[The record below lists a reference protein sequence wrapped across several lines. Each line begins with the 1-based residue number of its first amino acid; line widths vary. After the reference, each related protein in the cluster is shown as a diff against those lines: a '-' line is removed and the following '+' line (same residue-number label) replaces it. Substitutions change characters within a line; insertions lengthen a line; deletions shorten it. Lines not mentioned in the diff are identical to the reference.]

1 MLPARPPGDDEPRR
15 PGEDFLTPKSLVLLI
30 IAAGI
35 ADLYIHNPHL
45 GVAVVAAITV
55 LTLLWNIIS

>member
-1 MLPARPPGDDEPRR
+1 
-15 PGEDFLTPKSLVLLI
+15 LTPKSLILLI
-30 IAAGI
+30 LAGGI